1 MARCGDII
9 DKTLQ
14 TLQSTGD
21 GDDSRWTRDEIF
33 GYLNEGQA
41 EIAAASKCFRRILSL
56 PAGYSVAGGSTIIPL
71 PEDSVG
77 VRWVQYN
84 RKFIEPASYREL
96 RQRFGP
102 EFLTVTG
109 AEPIYWYNDLSGPLE
124 IRLYPNPTTIARRFI
139 NFRPAASTG
148 SFVTPTDGNT
158 YGVPRFT
165 DSTADT
171 VEYVDENGDAF
182 ASVADRRGYICRI
195 EGDDETFEF
204 AEIPSP
210 LTGKEEPTLTPSVT
224 RKTKGPHGED
234 IPPPQK
240 FTRGSPFQRAIGPAI
255 NTLGGRAVMG
265 FQEALLVNYAYI
277 PQPYKSENDEI
288 LLPDNHEAALIWWM
302 LHRCYEK
309 STAQEDI
316 DRSNRFFDKFAGRLK
331 MTETEQSRSFS
342 TRSRKTT
349 FRSI

>member
-56 PAGYSVAGGSTIIPL
+56 PAGYSVAGGGTIIPL

-139 NFRPAASTG
+139 
-148 SFVTPTDGNT
+148 SFTPSPTVGDFTTPSDGNT
-158 YGVPRFT
+158 YGGPRYT

-171 VEYVDENGDAF
+171 VAYVDENGDAF

-195 EGDDETFEF
+195 DSGDETFEF
-204 AEIPSP
+204 AEIPNP
-210 LTGKEEPTLTPSVT
+210 VT
-224 RKTKGPHGED
+224 ADAKKNSKGW
-234 IPPPQK
+234 
-240 FTRGSPFQRAIGPAI
+240 SPFQRAIGPAI
-255 NTLGGRAVMG
+255 NSLAGRAVIG
-265 FQEALLVNYAYI
+265 FEEALLVNYAYI